1 MPTLLNAGQ
10 SPFGWHRM
18 QAFMQCPT
26 KYYYSYISEE
36 HTRTVS
42 PSLIVGSLLHT
53 GLAHKYAIMGA
64 EQRGEEHDLYDPSD
78 AIRQQAKEE
87 GEVWQSQLEKVF
99 KVYNQYAESE
109 YIRFWE
115 SDFIIISVEDIF
127 TLTIDGY
134 DLTLRADLVIQSKS
148 TGLIYFVD
156 HKTSSYIREVTTKGY
171 QSSGQFIA
179 YQVLGENLWKDKFGG
194 LIINYLQH
202 GGFTAKNPRIA
213 FKQVEV
219 KRSQSHIDAF
229 APSILF
235 YRKLIEHYQD
245 KDLKH
250 FPRVQT
256 EFTCIHKYGACDHYD
271 KCFNTTNNT
280 NKSQ

>member
-1 MPTLLNAGQ
+1 MPQLLNAGQ

-26 KYYYSYISEE
+26 KYYHSYISEE
-36 HTRTVS
+36 HVRTPS
-42 PSLIVGSLLHT
+42 PSLILGSLLHT
-53 GLAHKYAIMGA
+53 GLAHRYAIMGA
-64 EQRGEEHDLYDPSD
+64 EQREEEHDLYDPSD
-78 AIRQQAKEE
+78 AIRKQAKEE

-99 KVYNQYAESE
+99 SVYNQYIESE

-115 SDFIIISVEDIF
+115 SDCIILFVEDIF

-134 DLTLRADLVIQSKS
+134 DLTLRADLVVQSKTS
-148 TGLIYFVD
+148 GLIYFVD
-156 HKTSSYIREVTTKGY
+156 HKTSSYIREATTKGY

-179 YQVLGENLWKDKFGG
+179 YQVLGERLWGKKFGG
-194 LIINYLQH
+194 LLINYLQH
-202 GGFTAKNPRIA
+202 GGFTAKKPRIA
-213 FKQVEV
+213 FKHVNV

-229 APSILF
+229 ASSILF
-235 YRKLIEHYQD
+235 YRKLIEYYQD

-250 FPRVQT
+250 FPRVQS
-256 EFTCIHKYGACDHYD
+256 EFTCIHKYGTCDHYD
-271 KCFNTTNNT
+271 KCWQLTN